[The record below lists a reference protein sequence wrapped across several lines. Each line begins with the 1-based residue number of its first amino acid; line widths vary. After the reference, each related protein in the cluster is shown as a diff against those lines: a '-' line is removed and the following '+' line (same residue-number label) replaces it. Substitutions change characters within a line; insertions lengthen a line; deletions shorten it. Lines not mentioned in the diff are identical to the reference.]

1 MLHKLIVETL
11 MLDPLSEKPILILKT
26 DEGDKILPIWIGPSE
41 AQAIALE
48 LQDIHAPR
56 PMTHDLICALL
67 KSLSGKLLRVDI
79 CDIRDNTF
87 YAEMV
92 VKRNRSEIRID
103 ARPSDAIAVAIRLK
117 APIYVE
123 GHVLEE
129 ASQPTEVSAIDG
141 SLSRWLDNLKPED
154 FGKYKM

>member
-1 MLHKLIVETL
+1 MLHKLVVETL

-26 DEGDKILPIWIGPSE
+26 DDGNKILPIWIGPSE

-56 PMTHDLICALL
+56 PMTHDLICNLI
-67 KSLSGKLLRVDI
+67 KGLSGKLIRVDI
-79 CDIRDNTF
+79 CDIKDNTF

-92 VKRNRSEIRID
+92 VKRNRSEVRID
-103 ARPSDAIAVAIRLK
+103 ARPSDAIAVAIRLN

-129 ASQPTEVSAIDG
+129 ASQPTDFSAVDNSIFK
-141 SLSRWLDNLKPED
+141 WLNNLKPED